1 MLKTVFDY
9 VTAVIG
15 LVVLSPLLLITGL
28 LIRILMPGRVFF
40 VQQRV
45 GKEGKEIGVIKFR
58 TMEEASGTEGGDI
71 HIGDY
76 SRVTP
81 LGKILRR
88 TKIDELPQLINVLRG
103 EMSVVG
109 PRPEVRKWT
118 SVYPDLWAVVHR
130 VKPGVT
136 DSASVEFVNEEKILA
151 ASPDPERT
159 YREEI
164 LPRKLE
170 LYVSYVNN
178 HSFAGDLRI
187 ILHTIKAVIT
197 GR

>member
-1 MLKTVFDY
+1 MVL
-9 VTAVIG
+9 
-15 LVVLSPLLLITGL
+15 LSPLLAVTGL
-28 LIRILMPGRVFF
+28 LISVLMPGRVFF
-40 VQQRV
+40 VQKRV

-76 SRVTP
+76 KRVTR

-88 TKIDELPQLINVLRG
+88 TKIDELPQLINILRG

-118 SVYPDLWAVVHR
+118 SVYPDLWAVVHS
-130 VKPGVT
+130 VKPGIT

-178 HSFAGDLRI
+178 HSLAGDIRI
-187 ILHTIKAVIT
+187 ILHTIKAVIS